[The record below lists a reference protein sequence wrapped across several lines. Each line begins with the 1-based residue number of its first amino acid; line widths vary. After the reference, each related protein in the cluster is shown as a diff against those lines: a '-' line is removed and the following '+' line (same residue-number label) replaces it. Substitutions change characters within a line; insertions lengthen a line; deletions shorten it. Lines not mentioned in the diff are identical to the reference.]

1 MWLPSRHAAS
11 FSSDACEKGERW
23 LATLSS
29 VRTVLVRSASAI
41 ASRPTWVGVRVG
53 AAVIRLGVAVGVASY
68 ISPISPL
75 YLATE
80 EIELLS
86 RLSEVSAG
94 LVRSDSAMHTWWGDV
109 GEM

>member
-1 MWLPSRHAAS
+1 MVSVAMVSVVTAGRCTVHGPRRSRAVSPLYLPYISPIS
-11 FSSDACEKGERW
+11 PLYF
-23 LATLSS
+23 
-29 VRTVLVRSASAI
+29 
-41 ASRPTWVGVRVG
+41 P
-53 AAVIRLGVAVGVASY
+53 Y

-75 YLATE
+75 YLPTE

-86 RLSEVSAG
+86 RLSEVSVG